1 MRTILRLRKEAA
13 SQRGVQ
19 DRIADFITA
28 FSGSMPFLWL
38 QMVLFVAWIALN
50 PGRLGIT
57 PFDPFSY
64 GMLTMIVSLEAIFLA
79 TFVLVSQNRFSREA
93 DFRADL
99 DLHIGLLTEHE
110 LTRSLRMLDAIQ
122 DKLGIANDA
131 DTELADLELETRPED
146 VLAELERLHQRAE
159 LKLTDHQPLL
169 RRTRARSR
177 CAARAPAAQVT
188 VALTA
193 CAKCIGSQGCAKSHL
208 HYRMPPLPLTASHTS

>member
-1 MRTILRLRKEAA
+1 MPPTTDSPPAPRHISRVLERNMRTILRLRKKAA
-13 SQRGVQ
+13 RQRGIQ

-38 QMVLFVAWIALN
+38 HVAWFVAWISIN
-50 PGRLGIT
+50 SGRLSIT
-57 PFDPFSY
+57 PFVPFPY
-64 GMLTMIVSLEAIFLA
+64 GLLTMIVSLEAIFLA

-131 DTELADLELETRPED
+131 DAELADLELETRPED
-146 VLAELERLHQRAE
+146 VLAELERRHQRAE
-159 LKLTDHQPLL
+159 RKLPDH
-169 RRTRARSR
+169 
-177 CAARAPAAQVT
+177 
-188 VALTA
+188 
-193 CAKCIGSQGCAKSHL
+193 
-208 HYRMPPLPLTASHTS
+208 